1 MEREQSVALDNARL
15 NYGGHTWILAAS
27 DVSGYGKRAVAI
39 SFASKTNRP
48 MTLANQTDA
57 FQNTVYIVMYA
68 VGIPIFF
75 VWGLRCWARDRARKR
90 KRTERLLP
98 SEQWSDPKRTGGQD
112 WKN

>member
-1 MEREQSVALDNARL
+1 
-15 NYGGHTWILAAS
+15 
-27 DVSGYGKRAVAI
+27 
-39 SFASKTNRP
+39 

-98 SEQWSDPKRTGGQD
+98 SEQWSDPKRTGGPD